1 MVDARAEGGWDSG
14 EGGGKGSG
22 VDHSIEP
29 TMIRGGGFFLEGKEG
44 VLQKTDGLEEE
55 GLLRGVEE

>member
-29 TMIRGGGFFLEGKEG
+29 TMIRGGGVFLEGERRSAAENRWLG
-44 VLQKTDGLEEE
+44 R
-55 GLLRGVEE
+55 RGTAKGG